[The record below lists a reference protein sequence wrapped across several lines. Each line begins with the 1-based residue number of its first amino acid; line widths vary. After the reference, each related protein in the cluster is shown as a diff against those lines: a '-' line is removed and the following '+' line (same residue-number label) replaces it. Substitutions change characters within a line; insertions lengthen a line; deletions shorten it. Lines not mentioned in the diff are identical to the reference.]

1 VGFSGEIMPVP
12 QDQVVQLLL
21 RHRGKLLGAI
31 RAMVADEHLAED
43 IFQEVS
49 VAAVNKCDEIY
60 DVEHFGP
67 WVRSAARL
75 QALMALRN
83 RNRLPRV
90 LSDEM
95 LDLLECHWAKF
106 DRESDVDM
114 SEALSQCL
122 DRLSPYA
129 RKLIDARYVQGKKG
143 NNLAMALKRSMNT
156 VYVALS
162 RVHET
167 LRDCMKRRL
176 AADGG
181 RHE

>member
-1 VGFSGEIMPVP
+1 MPVP

-49 VAAVNKCDEIY
+49 VAAVSKCDEIY
-60 DVEHFGP
+60 DVEHFSP

-90 LSDEM
+90 LSDEV
-95 LDLLECHWAKF
+95 LDLLEPHWAKF
-106 DRESDVDM
+106 DEQPDGDL
-114 SEALSQCL
+114 SEALNECL
-122 DRLSPYA
+122 ERLSPYA
-129 RKLIDARYVQGKKG
+129 RKLIETRYVQGKRG
-143 NNLAMALKRSMNT
+143 NNLAVALKRSINT

-167 LRDCMKRRL
+167 LRECIKRRL
-176 AADGG
+176 TAEGG
-181 RHE
+181 RRG